1 MGGVINVLPLTLGA
15 CALIREGISLALAAK
30 ALRANPRLAISGV
43 RCTRGAARSDPDAA
57 IDSLTLPSADAYCRR
72 L

>member
-1 MGGVINVLPLTLGA
+1 MLPLTLGA